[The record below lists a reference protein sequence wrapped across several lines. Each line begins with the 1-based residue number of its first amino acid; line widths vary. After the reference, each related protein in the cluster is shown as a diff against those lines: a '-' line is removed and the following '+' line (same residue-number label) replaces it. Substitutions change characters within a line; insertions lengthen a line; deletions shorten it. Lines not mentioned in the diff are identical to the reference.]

1 MCERVRVIA
10 RQPSPQGV
18 SDENTHRWRRD
29 PSRLYLIRDRTGGRG
44 SQSRRTRSGDV
55 VETSVRRFETT
66 ADLKLRNDGYLKG
79 PAYRFVAPISDVD
92 REPRGTRDA
101 WRPAD
106 LTAEG
111 IERESTWQRAR
122 ADVDEIGR
130 RPTAQPQRGVIED
143 ADSTSRK
150 RSSGDRQRRR
160 RCRSRRWCRSRRR
173 SWRWGR
179 CRRWGGCG
187 RRRRG
192 RRGRRCRRWASD
204 GNLAPPGAPIV
215 VGRRVFLE
223 RP

>member
-55 VETSVRRFETT
+55 VETAVRRFETT

-79 PAYRFVAPISDVD
+79 PAYRFVAQSG
-92 REPRGTRDA
+92 GTRDA
-101 WRPAD
+101 WSPAYLAD
-106 LTAEG
+106 EG
-111 IERESTWQRAR
+111 IEGESAWQCTR
-122 ADVDEIGR
+122 ADVDEIGW

-160 RCRSRRWCRSRRR
+160 RCRSRRRRR
-173 SWRWGR
+173 QR
-179 CRRWGGCG
+179 
-187 RRRRG
+187 
-192 RRGRRCRRWASD
+192 
-204 GNLAPPGAPIV
+204 
-215 VGRRVFLE
+215 
-223 RP
+223 